1 MLRSAR
7 KPRIWVIALI
17 CFSISLGWAFAGRS
31 VQPAR
36 KATYVP
42 GELLVK
48 YRASARTAALEES
61 QRQRGVSTLRTFE
74 SIRVRHLKLPEGM
87 TVEEAKKMYRDDPDV
102 EYAEP
107 NYYRYATAT
116 PDDTFFSRL
125 WGLHNTGQQVNST
138 GGTPDADMD
147 APEAWDTQTGSS
159 TVVVAVLDTGADWD
173 HEDLSANI
181 WNNDDEAEN
190 GADSDGN
197 GYTDDIRGW
206 DFVNND
212 NDPDDDH
219 SGTYHGTHVSG
230 TIGAEGDNGIGIAG
244 VNWSVS
250 VMPLKILD
258 ANGDGFVSD
267 EIDAMNYAVANG
279 ANIINASFSGGSYSQ
294 SEHDAVNSARAAGVI
309 FVAAAGNDGQDN
321 DDIPAYP
328 ASYDLDNII
337 AVVATDQTDHLAG
350 FSNYGAT
357 SVDVAAPGVNIYSTK
372 AGDTYQYMSGTSM
385 ATPHVA
391 GLAALIWADNAG
403 LSHDQV
409 RDRILNGV
417 DVLPALTGKL
427 LLAGRINANNSINP
441 PAGEPDGPSD
451 LVAVSASASRIELD
465 WTDHASDESGFKI
478 ARATASGGPYTHV
491 ATVAADVGS
500 YADTGLIDGT
510 SYYYRVRAFNAAGDS
525 APSDENATTPLAAPT
540 DLSAEAASS
549 SRIDLAWTDHSSVES
564 GFRIEQKVGSG
575 GTYTEIAVVG
585 TDVNTY
591 SSTGLDDATTYYYR
605 VKAYKGGL
613 DSGYSNEASA
623 GTRAAS
629 SGSSGSGDSGSAP
642 APAAT
647 GDGGGG
653 GGGGGCF
660 ISTAFQG
667 AMVFPFMIVPGL
679 IVAALP
685 GLPRI
690 F

>member
-1 MLRSAR
+1 MLQSAR
-7 KPRIWVIALI
+7 KPRILVVALI
-17 CFSISLGWAFAGRS
+17 CFSISLGWALAARS

-36 KATYVP
+36 KARYIP

-48 YRASARTAALEES
+48 YRASARTAALEGSE
-61 QRQRGVSTLRTFE
+61 RQRGVSTLRTFE

-87 TVEEAKKMYRDDPDV
+87 TVEEALEIYRDDPDV

-107 NYYRYATAT
+107 NYYRHATVI
-116 PDDTFFSRL
+116 PDDIFFDNL
-125 WGLHNTGQQVNST
+125 WGLDNTGQA
-138 GGTPDADMD
+138 GGTVDADID
-147 APEAWDTQTGSS
+147 APEAWETQTGSS
-159 TVVVAVLDTGADWD
+159 AVVVAVLDTGADWD

-294 SEHDAVNSARAAGVI
+294 SEHDAVNSARAAGVL

-328 ASYDLDNII
+328 ANYDLDNVI
-337 AVVATDQTDHLAG
+337 AVAATDQNDDMAW

-391 GLAALIWADNAG
+391 GLAALIWAENVG
-403 LSHDQV
+403 FSHDQV
-409 RDRILNGV
+409 KHRILNGV
-417 DVLPALTGKL
+417 DVLPALTGTVL
-427 LLAGRINANNSINP
+427 MAGRINANNSINP
-441 PAGEPDGPSD
+441 PANAPDGPSD
-451 LVAVSASASRIELD
+451 LVAVSASTSRIELN
-465 WTDHASDESGFKI
+465 WTDQASDESGFKI
-478 ARATASGGPYTHV
+478 ERATASAGPYTHV
-491 ATVAADVGS
+491 AKVAADVGS

-525 APSDENATTPLAAPT
+525 APSEDNATTPLAAPSN
-540 DLSAEAASS
+540 LSAEAASS
-549 SRIDLAWTDHSSVES
+549 SRIDLSWTDHSSVES

-575 GTYTEIAVVG
+575 GTYAEIAVVD

-591 SSTGLDDATTYYYR
+591 SSTGLEVSTTYYYR
-605 VKAYKGGL
+605 VKAYEGTL
-613 DSGYSNEASA
+613 DSAYSNEASA

-629 SGSSGSGDSGSAP
+629 SGSSGSGDVKSAP

-660 ISTAFQG
+660 ISTAFHG
-667 AMVFPFMIVPGL
+667 AMVFPFMILPGL
-679 IVAALP
+679 IIAALP
-685 GLPRI
+685 GLLRI

>member
-1 MLRSAR
+1 MLQSAR
-7 KPRIWVIALI
+7 KPRILVVALI
-17 CFSISLGWAFAGRS
+17 CFSISLGSALAARS

-36 KATYVP
+36 KARYIP

-48 YRASARTAALEES
+48 YRASARTAALEGSE
-61 QRQRGVSTLRTFE
+61 RQRGVSTLRTFE

-87 TVEEAKKMYRDDPDV
+87 TVEEALEIYRDDPDV

-107 NYYRYATAT
+107 NYYRHATVI
-116 PDDTFFSRL
+116 PDDIFFDNL
-125 WGLHNTGQQVNST
+125 WGLDNTGQA
-138 GGTPDADMD
+138 GGTVDADID
-147 APEAWDTQTGSS
+147 APEAWETQTGSS
-159 TVVVAVLDTGADWD
+159 AVVVAVLDTGADWD

-294 SEHDAVNSARAAGVI
+294 SEHDAVNSARAAGVL

-328 ASYDLDNII
+328 ANYDLDNVI
-337 AVVATDQTDHLAG
+337 AVAATDQNDDMAW

-391 GLAALIWADNAG
+391 GLAALIWAENVG
-403 LSHDQV
+403 FSHDQV
-409 RDRILNGV
+409 KDRILNGV
-417 DVLPALTGKL
+417 DVLPALTGTVL
-427 LLAGRINANNSINP
+427 MAGRINANNSINP
-441 PAGEPDGPSD
+441 PANAPDGPSD
-451 LVAVSASASRIELD
+451 LVAVSASTSRIELN
-465 WTDHASDESGFKI
+465 WTDQASDESGFKI
-478 ARATASGGPYTHV
+478 ERATASAGPYTHV
-491 ATVAADVGS
+491 AKVAADVGS

-525 APSDENATTPLAAPT
+525 APSEDNATTPLAAPSN
-540 DLSAEAASS
+540 LSAEAASS
-549 SRIDLAWTDHSSVES
+549 SRIDLSWTDHSSVES

-575 GTYTEIAVVG
+575 GPYAEIAVVD

-591 SSTGLDDATTYYYR
+591 SSTGLEVSTTYYYR
-605 VKAYKGGL
+605 VKAYEGTL
-613 DSGYSNEASA
+613 DSAYSNEASA

-629 SGSSGSGDSGSAP
+629 SGSSGSGDVKSAP

-660 ISTAFQG
+660 ISTAFHG
-667 AMVFPFMIVPGL
+667 AMVFPFMILPGL
-679 IVAALP
+679 IIAALP
-685 GLPRI
+685 GLLRI

>member
-1 MLRSAR
+1 MLQSAR
-7 KPRIWVIALI
+7 KPRILVVALI
-17 CFSISLGWAFAGRS
+17 CFSISLGWALAARS

-36 KATYVP
+36 KARYIP

-48 YRASARTAALEES
+48 YRASARTAALEGSE
-61 QRQRGVSTLRTFE
+61 RQRGVSTLRTFE

-87 TVEEAKKMYRDDPDV
+87 TVEEALEIYRDDPDV

-107 NYYRYATAT
+107 NYYRHATVI
-116 PDDTFFSRL
+116 PDDIFFDNL
-125 WGLHNTGQQVNST
+125 WGLDNTGQA
-138 GGTPDADMD
+138 GGTVDADID
-147 APEAWDTQTGSS
+147 APEAWETQTGSS
-159 TVVVAVLDTGADWD
+159 AVVVAVLDTGADWD

-294 SEHDAVNSARAAGVI
+294 SEHDAVNSARAAGVL

-328 ASYDLDNII
+328 ANYDLDNVI
-337 AVVATDQTDHLAG
+337 AVAATDQNDDMAW

-391 GLAALIWADNAG
+391 GLAALIWAENVG
-403 LSHDQV
+403 FSHDQV
-409 RDRILNGV
+409 KDRILNGV
-417 DVLPALTGKL
+417 DVLPALTGTVL
-427 LLAGRINANNSINP
+427 MAGRINANNSINP
-441 PAGEPDGPSD
+441 PANAPDGPSD
-451 LVAVSASASRIELD
+451 LVAVSASTSRIELN
-465 WTDHASDESGFKI
+465 WTDQASDESGFKI
-478 ARATASGGPYTHV
+478 ERATASAGPYTHV
-491 ATVAADVGS
+491 AKVAADVGS

-525 APSDENATTPLAAPT
+525 APSEDNATTPLAAPSN
-540 DLSAEAASS
+540 LSAEAASS
-549 SRIDLAWTDHSSVES
+549 SRIDLSWTDHSSVES

-575 GTYTEIAVVG
+575 GTYTEIAVVD

-591 SSTGLDDATTYYYR
+591 SSTGLEVSTTYYYR
-605 VKAYKGGL
+605 VKAYEGTL
-613 DSGYSNEASA
+613 DSAYSNEASA

-629 SGSSGSGDSGSAP
+629 SGSSGSGDVKSAP

-660 ISTAFQG
+660 ISTAFHG
-667 AMVFPFMIVPGL
+667 AMVFPFMILPGL
-679 IVAALP
+679 IIAALP
-685 GLPRI
+685 GLLRI